1 MIKNLHGYY
10 EGTRAQRIALRNA
23 LAFLKGTGESDQKIA
38 DLLSKYIEGG
48 LVANF
53 PKKSS
58 RAISRP
64 TIQRIRSAKDDELDG
79 IRPSTAGALYN
90 FLCCCE
96 ELKTDLYN
104 NDIRIHSSHELA
116 PMLEAIQKH
125 VGAKRGPLDNEQVGS
140 LEGVFYLYRK
150 AWTSPNAETYVRCVL
165 RVERVGDAMFY
176 TEKQQFYDNIAEL
189 PINETDTGVVL
200 PFGMN
205 VVLIGK
211 GSKKDLLKFFSFHD
225 FTPYPDGHQK
235 VHSMAGNFIAV
246 YSKGPHPGFRAFA
259 KRTDDNNATPKFYG
273 PNELESEIIA
283 KLQD

>member
-1 MIKNLHGYY
+1 MSKYLHGDY
-10 EGTRAQRIALRNA
+10 EGTRMQRFALRDA
-23 LAFLKGTGESDQKIA
+23 LNYLKGAGESDQKIA
-38 DLLSKYIEGG
+38 NLLAEYIEEG

-64 TIQRIRSAKDDELDG
+64 TIQRIRRANDNQLDG
-79 IRPSTAGALYN
+79 IRYSTAGALYN

-104 NDIRIHSSHELA
+104 NNTRVHSSHELA
-116 PMLEAIQKH
+116 PLLEAIQKH
-125 VGAKRGPLDNEQVGS
+125 VGAIRGPLDNEQVGS

-150 AWTSPNAETYVRCVL
+150 AWTSPNAETYVRCIL
-165 RVERVGDAMFY
+165 RFERVGDAMFY
-176 TEKQQFYDNIAEL
+176 TEEQQFHDDIEEL
-189 PINETDTGVVL
+189 PVNETDTGIVL

-205 VVLIGK
+205 VVLLGK

-235 VHSMAGNFIAV
+235 VHSMTGNFIAV

-259 KRTDDNNATPKFYG
+259 KRTDDIHPTTKFYG
-273 PNELESEIIA
+273 PNKLEPEIIE